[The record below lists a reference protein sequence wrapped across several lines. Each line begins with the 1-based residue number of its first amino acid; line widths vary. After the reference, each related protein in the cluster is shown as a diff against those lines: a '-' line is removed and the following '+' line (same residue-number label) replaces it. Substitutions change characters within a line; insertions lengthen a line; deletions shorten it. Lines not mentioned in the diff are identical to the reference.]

1 MTIAAGA
8 KLGACEVVAQI
19 GASGLGEVYPVAQA
33 SVCGISQDHAGSIN
47 SEVEGSFLRTC

>member
-19 GASGLGEVYPVAQA
+19 GAGGLGEVYPVAQA
-33 SVCGISQDHAGSIN
+33 SVCGVSKDHAGSIN
-47 SEVEGSFLRTC
+47 SEVE